1 MQNPLKQSSLA
12 YLVCLLLLLTPALC
26 PAETDE
32 TTAPPPPEL
41 PRPVWRA
48 LLDSGG
54 GSAILRADF
63 QQAHGLPEL
72 ILYIEEKENL
82 RGTQLPVVGDLVAA
96 VPALEPV
103 SGSISDLWKAGSSG
117 SLFAKSDLGRDEII
131 ASYRSHGW
139 TLFEDENPSTSGPGH
154 LRQPLDEADEA
165 IIRRSLEE
173 FRRNVEIEEQELAEW
188 RSAAEAGDEQA
199 QQMLEFQSAA
209 EEQAPNLE
217 EMEREFRSDQKNR
230 KWRVVPGEKGWLSL
244 VRPWGNPA
252 DFSLQQPSTEEMV
265 HFREFPLGA
274 LLEDRPEDLFLIAM
288 VFPNGEDENQEPE
301 TEEDA
306 EQDPRR
312 AELERELNELSNE
325 YRDLSGNRG
334 DDVLNRIGNMLLRI
348 NEIDGGIDLD
358 LTAEIQGDPG
368 ESFTTEVVQMGLG
381 FLRMAVVSQSPE
393 LAREL
398 LDTTVSISNDQ
409 VRARANLSHATL
421 MDFLHR
427 SADKERRLREI
438 RDRMDQLQR
447 ELEALYQAE
456 Q

>member
-1 MQNPLKQSSLA
+1 MQDTMKQYALA
-12 YLVCLLLLLTPALC
+12 CMACLLLLIPAVC

-32 TTAPPPPEL
+32 TTAPPEL
-41 PRPVWRA
+41 PQPVWRA

-72 ILYIEEKENL
+72 NLYIEEKENL

-96 VPALEPV
+96 IPALEPV
-103 SGSISDLWKAGSSG
+103 SGSISDLWKAGGSG
-117 SLFAKSDLGRDEII
+117 FFAKSDLGRDEII
-131 ASYRSHGW
+131 ASYRSYGW
-139 TLFEDENPSTSGPGH
+139 TLFEGEDPSTGGSGH

-173 FRRNVEIEEQELAEW
+173 FRRNLEFEEKELAEM
-188 RSAAEAGDEQA
+188 RSAAEAGDKQA

-209 EEQAPNLE
+209 EDQAPDLE

-230 KWRVVPGEKGWLSL
+230 KWRVVPGDKGWISL
-244 VRPWGNPA
+244 IRPWGNPA
-252 DFSLQQPSTEEMV
+252 NFSLQQPSKEEMV
-265 HFREFPLGA
+265 HFQEFPLGA
-274 LLEDRPEDLFLIAM
+274 LLEERTEDLFLIAM
-288 VFPNGEDENQEPE
+288 VFPNRDNDSQEPE
-301 TEEDA
+301 TEEDT

-312 AELERELNELSNE
+312 AELERELNELSDE
-325 YRDLSGNRG
+325 YRGLSGDRG

-358 LTAEIQGDPG
+358 LTAEISGDPG

-381 FLRMAVVSQSPE
+381 FLRMAVISQSPE

-398 LDTTVSISNDQ
+398 LDTTVSTSNDQ

-438 RDRMDQLQR
+438 RDRMNELQR
-447 ELEALYQAE
+447 ELEALHQGE
-456 Q
+456 E